1 MVPRI
6 LRHIWI
12 GPHSAPVEW
21 MQTWQDA
28 HPDWSYELIDNAYIS
43 NRRFRNQAQIVEYF
57 RRGKFAGVSD
67 LIRYEV
73 LAEQGGFIAEADS
86 LCLHP
91 VDELFTE
98 SRAYTVYEF
107 PEGKTGMM
115 SPFMACAPNNP
126 VLTAVVAEMGQLI
139 PSEMTMP
146 WTTTGNGF
154 LRRFF
159 AQNPDLKKKT
169 TIFPSHYFIPEHY
182 KGEVYAGTDRIY
194 ARQLWATT
202 TRSYPH
208 QLDMTPDKKAAAALR
223 SAELLAQL
231 EAQLAKADDRA

>member
-1 MVPRI
+1 MLPRI

-12 GPHSAPVEW
+12 GPHPAPRDW
-21 MQTWQDA
+21 MQSWIDA
-28 HPDWSYELIDNAYIS
+28 HPSWHYQVIDNDYIS

-67 LIRYEV
+67 LIRYEI
-73 LAEQGGFIAEADS
+73 LAEEGGFIAEADS
-86 LCLHP
+86 ICLHP
-91 VDELFTE
+91 VDELLTQD
-98 SRAYTVYEF
+98 RAYSVYEF

-115 SPFMACAPNNP
+115 SPFLACNPGNP
-126 VLTAVVAEMGQLI
+126 VLTAVVAEMGKLVPQD
-139 PSEMTMP
+139 MAMP

-159 AQNPDLKKKT
+159 AQNPDLKQQT

-182 KGEVYAGTDRIY
+182 KGGTYTGTDRVY

-202 TRSYPH
+202 RRSYPH
-208 QLDMTPDKKAAAALR
+208 QLTMTPEIKAEAAARRQVLLSALMVHMD
-223 SAELLAQL
+223 SA
-231 EAQLAKADDRA
+231 